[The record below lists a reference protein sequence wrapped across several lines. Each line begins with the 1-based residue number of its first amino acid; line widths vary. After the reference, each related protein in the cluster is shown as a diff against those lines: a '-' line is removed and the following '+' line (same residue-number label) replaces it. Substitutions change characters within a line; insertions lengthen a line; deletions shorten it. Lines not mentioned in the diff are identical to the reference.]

1 MDIDWIANNTTG
13 AAEPVKNRVEHA
25 AAISKML
32 IKSIQRISFSISP
45 GMMDDLGFNTT
56 MEWLC
61 SEFSLLNGITCNF
74 YNSVDEAAITH
85 EIKTDL
91 FRICQESLT
100 NVTQHA
106 QASSVTITVKEVA
119 GKIHL
124 TITDDGKGFD
134 TTQQKES
141 PGLINMKE
149 RAASVNAQL
158 IIESKI
164 GDGTRIHFI
173 VDKPL
178 QA

>member
-1 MDIDWIANNTTG
+1 
-13 AAEPVKNRVEHA
+13 
-25 AAISKML
+25 
-32 IKSIQRISFSISP
+32 
-45 GMMDDLGFNTT
+45 MDDLGFNTT

-61 SEFSLLNGITCNF
+61 NEFSILNSITCHF
-74 YNSVDEAAITH
+74 ENSYDEAALTH
-85 EIKTDL
+85 ELKTDL

-106 QASSVTITVKEVA
+106 HASSVTISIKEIA

-134 TTQQKES
+134 INQQKES
-141 PGLINMKE
+141 PGLVNMKE

-164 GDGTRIHFI
+164 NVGTRIHFI

-178 QA
+178 LP